1 MLVGLSPSLEAPVI
15 PLVEGKELKIPAPL
29 CWSLAAQ
36 ASRGSDLAI
45 EALPTCE
52 VGTGPLPD
60 ARILQANLEL
70 RRGQACPQR
79 SARIGAVVGVWGPV
93 SGTHGGSV
101 SARLCER
108 PPRCAPQRE
117 ASRVTPQS
125 GGGGLSLPRPPSI
138 PASLSDLPLAR
149 GLRCLRGSLCPWS
162 FTGTPLPPPINLL
175 PLLIPWCALPGGPRW
190 HQRFWV
196 DAGSAVQCSWGLQ
209 GLPASARDT
218 AVSPTCASGTLWHVA
233 TPSAFL

>member
-1 MLVGLSPSLEAPVI
+1 MLVGLSPSVEAPVI
-15 PLVEGKELKIPAPL
+15 PQVEGKELKIPAPL

-52 VGTGPLPD
+52 GGTGPLPD

-108 PPRCAPQRE
+108 PPRCAPPRE

-162 FTGTPLPPPINLL
+162 FTGTPLPLHQPP
-175 PLLIPWCALPGGPRW
+175 
-190 HQRFWV
+190 
-196 DAGSAVQCSWGLQ
+196 
-209 GLPASARDT
+209 
-218 AVSPTCASGTLWHVA
+218 PTSNSLVCASWRPPLA
-233 TPSAFL
+233 PAFLGRCWFCCSMLVGFARSSCLCTGHSCVPHVCLWDPMACSDT